1 MAHFAKTD
9 SNNVVQ
15 QVIVVNN
22 DVLLDSEGNE
32 SEQLGI
38 DFCKSLYGQDTTWI
52 QTSYNGNM
60 RVRYAGVGMSY
71 DALNNVFITKQP
83 FPSWTLNETTWDWQ
97 APVALPDSI
106 KPYEWNED
114 TQSWDL
120 LPPPPQP
127 FDSWTWSEESY
138 TWQPPVDYPSDYD
151 TVAYEW
157 NEDNQTWDLVTA

>member
-15 QVIVVNN
+15 QVIVVKN

-60 RVRYAGVGMSY
+60 RARYAGVGMSY
-71 DALNNVFITKQP
+71 DALNNVFITEQP
-83 FPSWTLNETTWDWQ
+83 FPSWTLNTTNDWVSPL
-97 APVALPDSI
+97 ANNPSSGSGDYGAV
-106 KPYEWNED
+106 
-114 TQSWDL
+114 
-120 LPPPPQP
+120 
-127 FDSWTWSEESY
+127 
-138 TWQPPVDYPSDYD
+138 WQ
-151 TVAYEW
+151 
-157 NEDNQTWDLVTA
+157 EDNQRWIAFRAEGQENPDVWNPSTQQWDLV